1 VRPQSPKEH
10 NTFKMAKRNI
20 RAAQKKN
27 WKDLLIT
34 KGPRPTPNNVGH
46 FSAKVFGGAALAQC
60 SALTKI

>member
-1 VRPQSPKEH
+1 
-10 NTFKMAKRNI
+10 MAKRNI